1 MPDKAV
7 PVLKCGLC
15 GLDSSGSGYS
25 VVNGNGLVGS
35 RECSPSLE
43 ANSC

>member
-1 MPDKAV
+1 MPDKEV

-25 VVNGNGLVGS
+25 LVKGSGLVGS
-35 RECSPSLE
+35 REWSPSLE